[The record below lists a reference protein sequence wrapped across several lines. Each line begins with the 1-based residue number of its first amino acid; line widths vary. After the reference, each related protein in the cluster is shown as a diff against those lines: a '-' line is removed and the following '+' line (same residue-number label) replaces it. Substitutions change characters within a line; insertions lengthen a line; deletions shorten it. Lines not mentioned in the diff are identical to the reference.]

1 MRGPQ
6 VTDKADAG
14 TIGASGPTR
23 AANTARTAVVWEALK
38 ELLAQL
44 GDREPLEIVD
54 AGGGTGGVAVPLAEL
69 GHRVTVVE
77 PSPDSLAALERRAA
91 EHGVTVR
98 GVQGETSDLAS
109 LFAPASTDLVLV
121 HNVLE
126 YVDEP
131 AAALRDVVG
140 IVRKG
145 GAVSLLATNAVAGA
159 LHRALA
165 GHIAEAHHLLSDP
178 DGRWG
183 QADPVP
189 RRFTRDRIQELLTD
203 AGLVPRSVRG
213 VRVFADLLPGQAWE
227 GDVQVSQQLV
237 DLERVVAQH
246 PELVGIAT
254 QLHVI
259 ALCD

>member
-1 MRGPQ
+1 M
-6 VTDKADAG
+6 TDKADAG

-109 LFAPASTDLVLV
+109 LFAPAIYKASQY
-121 HNVLE
+121 N
-126 YVDEP
+126 
-131 AAALRDVVG
+131 
-140 IVRKG
+140 I
-145 GAVSLLATNAVAGA
+145 
-159 LHRALA
+159 
-165 GHIAEAHHLLSDP
+165 
-178 DGRWG
+178 
-183 QADPVP
+183 QVP
-189 RRFTRDRIQELLTD
+189 CYRRNQYILPHPSQVEL
-203 AGLVPRSVRG
+203 
-213 VRVFADLLPGQAWE
+213 WK
-227 GDVQVSQQLV
+227 
-237 DLERVVAQH
+237 
-246 PELVGIAT
+246 
-254 QLHVI
+254 
-259 ALCD
+259 

>member
-126 YVDEP
+126 YVDDP
-131 AAALRDVVG
+131 LAALRDVVS
-140 IVRKG
+140 VTRPG
-145 GAVSLLATNAVAGA
+145 GTVSVMTANAVAA
-159 LHRALA
+159 VLHRALA
-165 GHIAEAHHLLSDP
+165 GHLADALALLESP
-178 DGRWG
+178 EGRWG
-183 QADPVP
+183 PGDPMP
-189 RRFTRDRIQELLTD
+189 RRLTAERLTALVRE
-203 AGLVPRSVRG
+203 AGLDPGGLRG
-213 VRVFADLLPGQAWE
+213 VRVLGDLLPGRVFEDPQTPE
-227 GDVQVSQQLV
+227 VLV
-237 DLERVVAQH
+237 ALEKAASVH
-246 PELVGIAT
+246 PELSGIAT
-254 QLHVI
+254 QLHLL
-259 ALCD
+259 ARRPA